1 MNYFEFGN
9 CKKYI
14 APKEYH
20 VGIKP
25 GPWKV
30 GKTSPTDLVTLV
42 LDMTE
47 LWAHGSPPENCDPQ
61 YIIEYN
67 IIIYIYWYIF
77 LKACYYYYYYYVCIC
92 SKLISMVKWENHLI
106 NGEMIEHTR
115 SHTDIYIHIHA
126 YYIQKSKTY

>member
-1 MNYFEFGN
+1 MP
-9 CKKYI
+9 
-14 APKEYH
+14 PKEYH

-67 IIIYIYWYIF
+67 NIIIIILIIIIMIIYIYIYIQGIYF
-77 LKACYYYYYYYVCIC
+77 LKYVI
-92 SKLISMVKWENHLI
+92 ITI
-106 NGEMIEHTR
+106 IT
-115 SHTDIYIHIHA
+115 TYA
-126 YYIQKSKTY
+126 YVQN